1 MNTNSDN
8 KQFKNKMFF
17 PKILITHRNRNPL
30 EYCSTDRINY
40 EKEPLLLQKP
50 KLKQINFFNLII
62 ISKEEYEKA
71 IVDSN
76 ELVDTFTNSMLYD
89 IKSVSKPIL
98 IQKHLMELFNYII
111 NLEQTFD
118 WNLLKRIS
126 NVEELR
132 NKMRNVDFNKLS
144 KKQFNFYLNRFTEY
158 DKNLPRFIPQS
169 LGMNHLYKWIKCQI
183 TIFIFLVKNKLISQ
197 PVTSTCTISNEEK
210 SFRDKIKNK
219 KSKNDFFIGNSMHL
233 NQNVHSM
240 QIIKTERNGHVY
252 LTSVPSLPSNRLS
265 TEGNNNNNIHLI
277 SKSTLALN
285 GINVIQ
291 NKMQREAKVMQ
302 YIPLVKH
309 RTFEQMRKFY
319 KLSKNT
325 EDIIDRK
332 HYFDLKK
339 VGVNGIEDKD
349 QLTYLLSKNK
359 IYILDALSEEKRKKL
374 LELNI

>member
-30 EYCSTDRINY
+30 EYCRTNSINY
-40 EKEPLLLQKP
+40 AKELLLLQKP

-118 WNLLKRIS
+118 WNLFKRIS

-210 SFRDKIKNK
+210 AFRDKIKNK
-219 KSKNDFFIGNSMHL
+219 KSKNDFFIGNSKHL

-240 QIIKTERNGHVY
+240 QIIKTESNAHVY

-265 TEGNNNNNIHLI
+265 TESNNNIHLI

>member
-1 MNTNSDN
+1 MNTNSEN
-8 KQFKNKMFF
+8 KQFQNKMFF

-30 EYCSTDRINY
+30 KYCSTNSINY
-40 EKEPLLLQKP
+40 EKELLLLQKP
-50 KLKQINFFNLII
+50 KYTQINFFQLII

-71 IVDSN
+71 IVDSH
-76 ELVDTFTNSMLYD
+76 ELIECFNNSLLYD
-89 IKSVSKPIL
+89 IKSVSKLIL

-118 WNLLKRIS
+118 WNLFKRIS
-126 NVEELR
+126 TVENLR
-132 NKMRNVDFNKLS
+132 YKMKTVDFNKLS

-210 SFRDKIKNK
+210 TFRDKIKK
-219 KSKNDFFIGNSMHL
+219 KSNKEFIISNSMHL

-240 QIIKTERNGHVY
+240 QNIKTESNAHVY
-252 LTSVPSLPSNRLS
+252 LTSVPSQPCNCLS
-265 TEGNNNNNIHLI
+265 TEINNNSYLI

-291 NKMQREAKVMQ
+291 NKIQREAKVMQ

-325 EDIIDRK
+325 EDMIDRK

-374 LELNI
+374 LELDI

>member
-1 MNTNSDN
+1 
-8 KQFKNKMFF
+8 
-17 PKILITHRNRNPL
+17 
-30 EYCSTDRINY
+30 
-40 EKEPLLLQKP
+40 
-50 KLKQINFFNLII
+50 
-62 ISKEEYEKA
+62 
-71 IVDSN
+71 
-76 ELVDTFTNSMLYD
+76 
-89 IKSVSKPIL
+89 
-98 IQKHLMELFNYII
+98 
-111 NLEQTFD
+111 
-118 WNLLKRIS
+118 
-126 NVEELR
+126 
-132 NKMRNVDFNKLS
+132 
-144 KKQFNFYLNRFTEY
+144 
-158 DKNLPRFIPQS
+158 
-169 LGMNHLYKWIKCQI
+169 
-183 TIFIFLVKNKLISQ
+183 
-197 PVTSTCTISNEEK
+197 
-210 SFRDKIKNK
+210 
-219 KSKNDFFIGNSMHL
+219 MHL

-240 QIIKTERNGHVY
+240 QIIKTESNAHVY

-265 TEGNNNNNIHLI
+265 TEGNKNIHLI

>member
-8 KQFKNKMFF
+8 KQFNNKMFF
-17 PKILITHRNRNPL
+17 PKILITHRKRNPL
-30 EYCSTDRINY
+30 EYCSINSINY
-40 EKEPLLLQKP
+40 EKELLLLQKP
-50 KLKQINFFNLII
+50 KFTQINFFQLII

-76 ELVDTFTNSMLYD
+76 ELVESFTNSMLND
-89 IKSVSKPIL
+89 IKSVAKLIL

-118 WNLLKRIS
+118 WNLFKQIS

-132 NKMRNVDFNKLS
+132 NKMQNVDFNKLS
-144 KKQFNFYLNRFTEY
+144 KKQFNFYLNRFTDY
-158 DKNLPRFIPQS
+158 NKNLPRFIPQS

-197 PVTSTCTISNEEK
+197 PVTSRYTISNEEK
-210 SFRDKIKNK
+210 AFRDKIKNK
-219 KSKNDFFIGNSMHL
+219 KSKNVLFISNSMNL

-240 QIIKTERNGHVY
+240 QNIKTDSNAHVY
-252 LTSVPSLPSNRLS
+252 LTSVPSLPSNRQS
-265 TEGNNNNNIHLI
+265 TEGNNNNIHQI
-277 SKSTLALN
+277 SKSTLELN

-309 RTFEQMRKFY
+309 RTFEQMRKYY

-325 EDIIDRK
+325 EEYIDRK

-339 VGVNGIEDKD
+339 VGINGIDKD
-349 QLTYLLSKNK
+349 QLTYFLSKNK

>member
-8 KQFKNKMFF
+8 KQFNNKMFF
-17 PKILITHRNRNPL
+17 PKILITHRKKNPL
-30 EYCSTDRINY
+30 EYCSTNSINY
-40 EKEPLLLQKP
+40 EKELLLLQKP
-50 KLKQINFFNLII
+50 KFTQINFFQLII

-76 ELVDTFTNSMLYD
+76 ELVESFTNSMLND
-89 IKSVSKPIL
+89 IKSVAKLIL
-98 IQKHLMELFNYII
+98 IQQHLMELYNYII

-118 WNLLKRIS
+118 WNLFKRIS

-132 NKMRNVDFNKLS
+132 NKMQNVDFNKLS

-197 PVTSTCTISNEEK
+197 PVTSRYTISNE
-210 SFRDKIKNK
+210 DKIKNK
-219 KSKNDFFIGNSMHL
+219 KSKN
-233 NQNVHSM
+233 NVHS
-240 QIIKTERNGHVY
+240 IHNIKTESNPHVY
-252 LTSVPSLPSNRLS
+252 LTSVPSLPSNRQS
-265 TEGNNNNNIHLI
+265 TEGNNNNIHQI

-291 NKMQREAKVMQ
+291 NKIQREAKVMQ

-309 RTFEQMRKFY
+309 RTFEQMRKYY

-325 EDIIDRK
+325 EEYIDRK

-339 VGVNGIEDKD
+339 VGINGIDKD
-349 QLTYLLSKNK
+349 QLTYFLSKNK